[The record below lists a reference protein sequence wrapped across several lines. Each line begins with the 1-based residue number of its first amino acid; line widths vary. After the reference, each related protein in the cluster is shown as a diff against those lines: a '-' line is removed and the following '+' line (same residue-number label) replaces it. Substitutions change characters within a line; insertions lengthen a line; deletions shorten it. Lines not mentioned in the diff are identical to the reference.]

1 MNNIVDID
9 SQVGSYFGYTCIGNF
24 ISNMV
29 SLGIVIAG
37 LAVLLYLVW
46 GGIEWITAGGDKNKT
61 ETAQKRLT
69 NAIVGLAIVAAS
81 WALWKI
87 VLYFFGVNLDAL
99 CTQNPLGN

>member
-1 MNNIVDID
+1 MNTVDID

-29 SLGIVIAG
+29 GMGIIVAG
-37 LAVLLYLVW
+37 IAVLAYLVW
-46 GGIEWITAGGDKNKT
+46 GGIEWITSAGDKTKT
-61 ETAQKRLT
+61 ESAQKRLT
-69 NAIVGLAIVAAS
+69 NAIVGLAIVVVS

-87 VLYFFGVNLDAL
+87 VLYFFGVNLDSL